1 MSIADA
7 GVKEQMPDDAPEV
20 GAKLKAN
27 MAQPVRKG
35 VAKWTDTV
43 RKLTVRQPLP
53 SRGITRG
60 PIALPASSSHGL
72 GSRRVRRGAQVGEEV
87 EVLET
92 QLNEENGQIRCES
105 LRDRLNSAA
114 GQSCDRPFVR

>member
-43 RKLTVRQPLP
+43 SKLTVREPTP
-53 SRGITRG
+53 PRGMPERAARVI
-60 PIALPASSSHGL
+60 IAWAGL
-72 GSRRVRRGAQVGEEV
+72 TPRAARGAGGRGGRGARDAV
-87 EVLET
+87 E
-92 QLNEENGQIRCES
+92 
-105 LRDRLNSAA
+105 
-114 GQSCDRPFVR
+114 

>member
-43 RKLTVRQPLP
+43 RKLTVRDPTP
-53 SRGITRG
+53 PAACPRGDRAARVI
-60 PIALPASSSHGL
+60 IAWAGL
-72 GSRRVRRGAQVGEEV
+72 TPRAARGAGGRGGRGARDAV
-87 EVLET
+87 E
-92 QLNEENGQIRCES
+92 
-105 LRDRLNSAA
+105 
-114 GQSCDRPFVR
+114 